1 MNYFF
6 YIILGIT
13 LFNFILE
20 RFLDYLNSKLWSNEL
35 PKELEGIYDAE
46 KYRKSQDYT
55 KVKTRFSVITDTFSL
70 VLILLMLFSG
80 GFGIIDN
87 FLRSYTENPI
97 LLTIIFFGIIGFA
110 SDMLSMPFEIYFTF
124 NIEKRFG
131 FNTTTVKTYIADKV
145 KGWLLGLIIGGLLLT
160 VIVWIYLNTGEY
172 FWLYAWAAI
181 SFFMLF
187 MSMFYSN
194 LIVPLFN
201 KQKPLE
207 PGELRDAIEEF
218 AKKVKFKLN
227 NIYVI
232 DGSKRSKKANA
243 YFTGLGPKKRIV
255 LYDTLIS
262 DHTKEELV
270 GVLAHEIGHY
280 KKKHT
285 LTSTIL
291 GIAETGVM
299 LFILSVFISY
309 PELSK
314 AMGSEI
320 PSFHI
325 GILAFGLLYSPVS
338 LILGL
343 AMNLLSRKNEYAADR
358 YAGENYNPE
367 SLQLA
372 LKKLSV
378 NSLSNL
384 RPHPL
389 YVFFYYSHPTLLQR
403 LRALEK
409 V

>member
-1 MNYFF
+1 MNSFF

-20 RFLDYLNSKLWSNEL
+20 RFLDYLNSKLWSNQL

-55 KVKTRFSVITDTFSL
+55 KVKTQFSL
-70 VLILLMLFSG
+70 INEAFSLFLILLMLFSG

-87 FLRSYTENPI
+87 FLRTYTENPI

-110 SDMLSMPFEIYFTF
+110 SDLLSIPFEIYFTF

-131 FNTTTVKTYIADKV
+131 FNTTTVKTFVADKL
-145 KGWLLGLIIGGLLLT
+145 KGWFLGLIIGGLLLT
-160 VIVWIYLNTGEY
+160 LIVWIYLNTGEY
-172 FWLYAWAAI
+172 FWLYAWGAV
-181 SFFMLF
+181 SFFLLF

-255 LYDTLIS
+255 LYDTLIA
-262 DHTKEELV
+262 DHTTEELV

-299 LFILSVFISY
+299 LFILSVFISN

-320 PSFHI
+320 PSFQI

-403 LRALEK
+403 LKALD
-409 V
+409 